1 MSVPTVSARPLT
13 HGPRLVAVDR
23 PGARLAAVRLDVH
36 VGSADERPGERGL
49 AHVVEHLVV
58 RCLLAGGRV
67 GDGALADARTGRER
81 TGYSVLVR
89 RADAPAA
96 LDVLTAALG
105 ELRVPPAVL
114 AAELAAIRRET
125 AQRAADVR
133 RRLQEALLAAL
144 WDGTSYAHS
153 PLGDAAV
160 LDALTEDDVR
170 RFHARWYRPSR
181 ATAVLAADRASG
193 ELAALAER
201 WTGRPGADGEPAV
214 SAGRDARPAVRSAY
228 RELPATASAGAGAGR
243 AAGLAF
249 AVAAAEGDG
258 PYAHDCRDLARR
270 AVRAAGG
277 VDMRWLEL
285 RGQVCV
291 WAMLRAP
298 DAAAATRAVRTALRA
313 ARERLLAADGAAWLR
328 AEALIPHLRAAED
341 LETTAARATDGGA
354 GPPASVSP
362 SDVAAVI
369 ALWERQT
376 ARIDDAGDAS

>member
-1 MSVPTVSARPLT
+1 MSAPTVSARPLT
-13 HGPRLVAVDR
+13 DGPQLVAVDR
-23 PGARLAAVRLDVH
+23 PGARLAAVRLDVR

-96 LDVLTAALG
+96 LDALTAAFG

-133 RRLQEALLAAL
+133 RQLQEALLAAL

-170 RFHARWYRPSR
+170 RFHARWYCPSR

-201 WTGRPGADGEPAV
+201 WAGRTVADGEPAV

-228 RELPATASAGAGAGR
+228 RELPATASAGAGR

-249 AVAAAEGDG
+249 AVAAADGDG
-258 PYAHDCRDLARR
+258 PYARDCRDLARR

-277 VDMRWLEL
+277 VDLRWLEL
-285 RGQVCV
+285 RGYVCV
-291 WAMLRAP
+291 WAVFRAP
-298 DAAAATRAVRTALRA
+298 DAASATRVARTALRA
-313 ARERLLAADGAAWLR
+313 ARERLLTADGAAWLR

-354 GPPASVSP
+354 EPPASVSP